1 MGASHGIENRFSGSG
16 PSPSQTLGL
25 LSETSLT
32 QLVNSAFR
40 NYQSTLAL
48 SRSPLA
54 NSALVTPTL
63 VLDDVS
69 PTAEERGRGLR
80 LVLRW
85 AVDQIA
91 PHKPPHALGEF
102 RPFDD
107 PTWSDPLWW
116 RYNILRHRYIEP
128 LHPDDFIGG
137 RYTET
142 LMALT
147 GITSSD
153 TFFDERNR
161 AIQEVAERLRQ
172 QIIDGAGNQ
181 TLQQMAQAEA
191 LQLLER
197 REDAARLLGIAA
209 IFDDIFPRSLLLTMA
224 GEEQIQRAEQV
235 LDYLITNRLLL
246 AGDAQRNLWLSPPF
260 RLYIYQ
266 RQPIESLQRRHRFAA
281 RYYAEQEATLTTA
294 KHWQHAALHER
305 AATTLFAAAEEL
317 VNELQI
323 AELIQVLQQFQERNL
338 AIDHW
343 REVQILLSDLY
354 YRVGQPE
361 EAVSAC
367 RRALKAS
374 DTPVDQA
381 RIYRRLGKLYVTRNQ
396 LHALG
401 YYQQAAERF
410 EPDSPELAD
419 LLKDRGWL
427 HILRRSWGEAE
438 EDLTLASRIAPADD
452 AELQADVA
460 DALASLYRRQERFHQ
475 ALQYAQRAL
484 TLREQL
490 GNLPRIASSFNNL
503 GIVYRKLGEFGQA
516 IGAYEEALRTYQKL
530 GNQEATAGALMNIGS
545 AYFLMNRIPDAID
558 HYQQSLEIC
567 LALEQ
572 PHVEATVRYNLA
584 EAYAALQHRAEAHK
598 HWQIG
603 YDLSQRAG
611 FADEIQAFEQLRAET
626 PLLQA
631 NDDSQSF
638 APAAPNPVPAAPP
651 LPPDEQAVLTLAQ
664 TYGRLTAKD
673 LVDALDI
680 SRATATRRLTAL
692 TEVGHLTQH
701 GKGRGTYY
709 TVADSIAAAHSAA
722 DQAITDDIPTA
733 GPCPTTGTTTDT
745 TTGTSSETQA
755 VPLAANLAT
764 HLPTL
769 RERYRVTDLTPTP
782 STSPMPRFT
791 VRFAELPSLPEFC
804 ALRTYLTEITGVEI
818 DLWPDLS

>member
-1 MGASHGIENRFSGSG
+1 MVTRTRIERNFTGST

-32 QLVNSAFR
+32 QMVNSAFR

-85 AVDQIA
+85 AVEQMA
-91 PHKPPHALGEF
+91 PQRPRYSLKEF

-128 LHPDDFIGG
+128 LHPDDFVGG

-153 TFFDERNR
+153 AFFDERNR

-181 TLQQMAQAEA
+181 ILQQMALTDAI
-191 LQLLER
+191 QLLDGR
-197 REDAARLLGIAA
+197 NDAAQLLGIAA
-209 IFDDIFPRSLLLTMA
+209 IFDDIFPRALLLTMA
-224 GEEQIQRAEQV
+224 EAEQVRGAEQV
-235 LDYLITNRLLL
+235 LSYLVTNRLLL
-246 AGDAQRNLWLSPPF
+246 TGDAQRNLWLSPTF
-260 RLYIYQ
+260 RLHIYQ
-266 RQPIESLQRRHRFAA
+266 RQPMEILQRYHRTAA
-281 RYYAEQEATLTTA
+281 RYYAVQEEPLTTA
-294 KHWQHAALHER
+294 KHWQNAELHER
-305 AATTLFAAAEEL
+305 AATILFEAAEEL

-323 AELIQVLQQFQERNL
+323 AELIQVLQRFSERNL
-338 AIDHW
+338 ATVRW

-354 YRVGQPE
+354 YRAGQPE
-361 EAVSAC
+361 EALAAC
-367 RRALKAS
+367 RRALKAAANRI
-374 DTPVDQA
+374 DQA
-381 RIYRRLGKLYVTRNQ
+381 RIYRRMGKLYVTRNQ

-427 HILRRSWGEAE
+427 HILRRSWMEAE
-438 EDLTLASRIAPADD
+438 TDLTLASAIAPADD
-452 AELQADVA
+452 AELQADIA
-460 DALASLYRRQERFHQ
+460 DALASLYRRQERFTK
-475 ALQYAQRAL
+475 ALQYAQQAL
-484 TLREQL
+484 LLREQL

-503 GIVYRKLGEFGQA
+503 GIVYRKLGEYGHA
-516 IGAYEEALRTYQKL
+516 IGAYEEALSTYQKL

-545 AYFLMNRIPDAID
+545 AYFLMNRLQDAIH
-558 HYQQSLEIC
+558 HYQQSLDIC
-567 LALEQ
+567 LQLGQ

-584 EAYAALQHRAEAHK
+584 EAFAAMQHQAEALE

-626 PLLQA
+626 SLLQA
-631 NDDSQSF
+631 SPKSQNSLPSARVDATVVSLF
-638 APAAPNPVPAAPP
+638 PEEAVVMELAA
-651 LPPDEQAVLTLAQ
+651 QH
-664 TYGRLTAKD
+664 GRITAK
-673 LVDALDI
+673 LLTEQLNV
-680 SRATATRRLTAL
+680 SRATATRRLSTLA
-692 TEVGHLTQH
+692 EAGHLTQH

-709 TVADSIAAAHSAA
+709 TLVERHSHSAMPEASSAVDRNQSIALPLVDLPIAAEVLAQLAA
-722 DQAITDDIPTA
+722 TEGLLRTRFAITSIEPASPARTA
-733 GPCPTTGTTTDT
+733 AMLRLAVHFA
-745 TTGTSSETQA
+745 ET
-755 VPLAANLAT
+755 
-764 HLPTL
+764 PTL
-769 RERYRVTDLTPTP
+769 
-782 STSPMPRFT
+782 
-791 VRFAELPSLPEFC
+791 AEFC
-804 ALRTYLTEITGVEI
+804 ALRAYINEVTGTEV
-818 DLWPDLS
+818 DLVPAL